1 VTVRRVMG
9 IETEYGILEP
19 GRPTAN
25 PMLLSSYVVAAH
37 VPARV
42 GSRARA
48 RWDYDDEDP
57 LHDAR
62 GFRLLRA
69 AAHPSMLTDDPA
81 HAAPPAPAPAGGSPV
96 PAGERSGPAPAAVV
110 VPDAPTDRSAAD
122 GGGGEP
128 DAQAGPPRDP
138 LEELA
143 RPLVE
148 EYDDPSAANVI
159 LTNGARL
166 YVDHAHPEYSSPE
179 VTGPLDAVRWD
190 RAGELVMLGSVRTLA
205 QNPALPDVALYKNN
219 VDGKGASY
227 GTHENYLVDRAVP
240 FAELARRMMPFLVTR
255 QVFTGAGRVGLGPRG
270 EEPGFQLSQ
279 RADYIEAEIGLETT
293 LRRPIVNTRDE
304 PHADP
309 QRWRRLHV
317 IIGDANLL
325 ETATYLKLGTT
336 SAVLWLVEQRGR
348 DDDVVQDALATLDGL
363 TLSDPVEAVHA
374 VSRDLTLTVR
384 LELVDGRRLT
394 ALEVQREYLDAVR
407 RVLAADGGESD
418 RDTTDVLS
426 RWSSLLD
433 RLGTAPAS
441 CAREVEWLAKLRL
454 LEGLRRRD
462 HLAWDHPRLAAVDLQ
477 WSDIRPE
484 RGLYH
489 RLLAAGAVERLVD
502 DDSVARAA
510 VHPPADTRAY
520 FRGEALARYADE
532 VSAASWDSIIFDVP
546 GAPTLQRVPMRDPL
560 RGTRAHVGRL
570 LDECRDAGALLE
582 ALAGG

>member
-62 GFRLLRA
+62 GFRLQRA
-69 AAHPSMLTDDPA
+69 SAHPSMLTDDPA
-81 HAAPPAPAPAGGSPV
+81 HAAPGGPGGPGGGPGAPTVA
-96 PAGERSGPAPAAVV
+96 
-110 VPDAPTDRSAAD
+110 VPDDDTPGDHPGHAH
-122 GGGGEP
+122 
-128 DAQAGPPRDP
+128 AGT
-138 LEELA
+138 LEELV
-143 RPLVE
+143 RPTVE

-190 RAGELVMLGSVRTLA
+190 RAGEVVMLASVRALA

-240 FAELARRMMPFLVTR
+240 FGDLARRLMPFLVTR

-309 QRWRRLHV
+309 ARWRRLHV

-325 ETATYLKLGTT
+325 EVATYLKLGTT
-336 SAVLWLVEQRGR
+336 SAVLWLLEQAER
-348 DDDVVQDALATLDGL
+348 DVVPDDVAAALDAVDRL
-363 TLSDPVEAVHA
+363 TLRDPVDDVHT
-374 VSRDLTLTVR
+374 VSRDLALTAR
-384 LELVDGRRLT
+384 LELADGRRLT
-394 ALEVQREYLDAVR
+394 ALEIQGEYLAAVRGALAAGAPDAVPDAETVD
-407 RVLAADGGESD
+407 VLA
-418 RDTTDVLS
+418 
-426 RWSSLLD
+426 RWASLLD
-433 RLGTAPAS
+433 RLATAPAS

-477 WSDIRPE
+477 WSDLRPE

-489 RLLAAGAVERLVD
+489 RLLGAGAVERLVD
-502 DDSVARAA
+502 DDAVARAA
-510 VHPPADTRAY
+510 VHAPTDTRAY
-520 FRGEALARYADE
+520 FRGEALARYADQ
-532 VSAASWDSIIFDVP
+532 VSAASWDSVIFDVP

-570 LDECRDAGALLE
+570 LEECPDAGVLLE
-582 ALAGG
+582 RLAGG